1 MPFTVDTVE
10 LEFDIH
16 PGKTTVRSIL
26 RWKQNNA
33 ANDGGEA
40 DKMILHGDATSVTL
54 VSIAK
59 NGQTLL
65 ADTDYT
71 LSKTGMELQSPLEH
85 GDVTEIVVEIVP
97 ENNTQLLGL
106 YKTPD
111 SDMYCTQ
118 CEAMGFRRITYFPD
132 RPDNMATFTRV
143 RIEANQAQY
152 PVLLSNGNLVEQ
164 GTVGDDRHYVVW
176 GDPFPKPSYLFAA
189 VAGNLGCISDTFVTS
204 PSKKT
209 VQLTLYSE
217 HDNVHQLHHA
227 MTSLKNAM
235 KWDEERFGLEYD
247 LDVFNIVATSFF
259 NMGVRSLF
267 VATSLTRS
275 YDAMSHAVAFCRQWK
290 TNRSIS
296 LIPRVCWLI
305 KTLPLMQILSASR
318 GLSGTNIFI
327 TGRAIELPAAIG
339 SS

>member
-10 LEFDIH
+10 LEFDIY
-16 PGKTTVRSIL
+16 PGKTTVRSVL
-26 RWKQNNA
+26 SWKRNNA
-33 ANDGGEA
+33 ANGDGKD
-40 DKMILHGDATSVTL
+40 DKMILDGDATSVTL

-59 NGQTLL
+59 NGQALV

-71 LSKTGMELQSPLEH
+71 LSKTSMELQSPLEH

-97 ENNTQLLGL
+97 ETNTQLLGL

-143 RIEANQAQY
+143 RIQANQAEY
-152 PVLLSNGNLVEQ
+152 PVLLSNGNLVEK

-176 GDPFPKPSYLFAA
+176 SDPFPKPSYLFAA
-189 VAGNLGCISDTFVTS
+189 VAGNLGCISDTYVTS

-227 MTSLKNAM
+227 MNSLKNAM

-247 LDVFNIVATSFF
+247 LDVFNIVATRFF
-259 NMGVRSLF
+259 NMGVSCFF
-267 VATSLTRS
+267 VAPNLSR
-275 YDAMSHAVAFCRQWK
+275 AFF
-290 TNRSIS
+290 
-296 LIPRVCWLI
+296 
-305 KTLPLMQILSASR
+305 A
-318 GLSGTNIFI
+318 
-327 TGRAIELPAAIG
+327 
-339 SS
+339 